1 MTIQFDLGKI
11 AKNLQTL
18 GNSMLGNGLLLA
30 TTQQMNRGGFYGTS
44 VWSCSGGFIGCTPPL
59 SIFHPMYSSMN
70 YNPYLT
76 QAGLQIAAQAG
87 AEMME
92 QAMAQQN
99 QLIQPADKTEEPAND
114 FSDVEASSYFEDK
127 MTAGEDVSFVTS
139 AWSEKANKEDLSTEE
154 EKALTDSYKK
164 SVSQLGYSHT
174 KYIDKEY
181 GNDDN
186 KITIDELKNYI
197 KAKNPDED
205 DSTIEQYTKNLLK
218 TLDINKDENITG
230 DEMTALMAY
239 IDEFGEN
246 KKADGKISPEDFN
259 FATYIMQDNGEL
271 NTSFGNRIKESHE
284 NLFSE

>member
-127 MTAGEDVSFVTS
+127 MAAGEDVSFVTS

-174 KYIDKEY
+174 KYIDQEY

-186 KITIDELKNYI
+186 KITLDELKNYI

-205 DSTIEQYTKNLLK
+205 DSTIEQYAQNILK
-218 TLDINKDENITG
+218 TLDINADENISG

-239 IDEFGEN
+239 IDELGDN
-246 KKADGKISPEDFN
+246 QKADGKISPEDFN
-259 FATYIMQDNGEL
+259 FATHIMQDKGEL

>member
-30 TTQQMNRGGFYGTS
+30 ATQQINRGGFYGPS
-44 VWSCSGGFIGCTPPL
+44 IWGCSGGFIGCTPPL

-76 QAGLQIAAQAG
+76 QAGLQVAAQAG
-87 AEMME
+87 AEMMD
-92 QAMAQQN
+92 QALAQQN
-99 QLIQPADKTEEPAND
+99 QLIQPAENVEKTEND
-114 FSDVEASSYFEDK
+114 FSDIEASSEFENK
-127 MTAGEDVSFVTS
+127 MTTGEDVTFVTS
-139 AWSEKANKEDLSTEE
+139 AWSKKSNKDNLSTEE
-154 EKALTDSYKK
+154 QKALKDSYKK

-174 KYIDKEY
+174 KYIDQEY

-205 DSTIEQYTKNLLK
+205 DSTIEQYAQNILK
-218 TLDINKDENITG
+218 TLDINADENISG

>member
-127 MTAGEDVSFVTS
+127 MAAGEDVSFVTS